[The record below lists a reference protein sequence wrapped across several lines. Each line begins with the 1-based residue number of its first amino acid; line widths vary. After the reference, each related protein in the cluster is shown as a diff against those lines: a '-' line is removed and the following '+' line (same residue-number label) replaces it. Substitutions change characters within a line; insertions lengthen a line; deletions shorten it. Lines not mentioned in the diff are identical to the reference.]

1 MDGHLVIRNV
11 KLKIK
16 KENKWFFAKGQN
28 MHSLYLLMLCIFLKS
43 FHSHLSSALDFG
55 VQKYCNFCQLNRQ
68 ITSRNIIIWL
78 VFFCTMGIFL
88 FQKCAEIC
96 HKTVILTRKIHKSTK
111 YSNIR
116 LIEFETLY
124 LFVCI
129 LDLYLE
135 HYICVP
141 YVKYDFFFFKGNAL
155 TWRCLFT

>member
-1 MDGHLVIRNV
+1 MNHVTHLGGGGSAKGWCYTISLFIKKRWQGGGRGQKSQKMGASFMDGHLVIRNV

-78 VFFCTMGIFL
+78 VFFCTMGF
-88 FQKCAEIC
+88 FYFKNVQK
-96 HKTVILTRKIHKSTK
+96 
-111 YSNIR
+111 
-116 LIEFETLY
+116 
-124 LFVCI
+124 FV
-129 LDLYLE
+129 LKL
-135 HYICVP
+135 
-141 YVKYDFFFFKGNAL
+141 
-155 TWRCLFT
+155 

>member
-1 MDGHLVIRNV
+1 MNHVTHLGGGGSAKGWCYTISLFIKKGDKGEGGAKNLKKWVTSFMDGHLVIRNV

-78 VFFCTMGIFL
+78 VFFCTMGF
-88 FQKCAEIC
+88 FYFKNVQK
-96 HKTVILTRKIHKSTK
+96 
-111 YSNIR
+111 
-116 LIEFETLY
+116 
-124 LFVCI
+124 FV
-129 LDLYLE
+129 LKL
-135 HYICVP
+135 
-141 YVKYDFFFFKGNAL
+141 
-155 TWRCLFT
+155 

>member
-11 KLKIK
+11 KLKRK

-78 VFFCTMGIFL
+78 VFFCTMGIFYL

-141 YVKYDFFFFKGNAL
+141 YVKYDFFSSKVM
-155 TWRCLFT
+155 R